1 MSARRRSHA
10 LFCRRYACHS
20 RIEVNHGISHRT
32 ARRCHTRSNAATGG
46 KPLANASSSA
56 VRCTFCDEHGV
67 GGDVAQST
75 TQAAGSA
82 VLATWV
88 QVQLHRQP
96 LAWRRH
102 RSYQIALPALA
113 PSWRTACGVL
123 SCCCYC
129 APVRTTATR
138 TRKPMA
144 FGSAPAASKACM
156 VGTWPS
162 RAAYASD
169 VNPAWRVMVSRGT
182 SSTGQCKCCAVQRS
196 PLIVGEHQH
205 RTASAL
211 VRSAHALHVLHS
223 SRPFGV
229 PG

>member
-46 KPLANASSSA
+46 KPLADASSSA

-96 LAWRRH
+96 QAWRRH
-102 RSYQIALPALA
+102 RSYQTALLALA
-113 PSWRTACGVL
+113 LSWRTACGVV
-123 SCCCYC
+123 SCCC
-129 APVRTTATR
+129 APVSTTATR

-196 PLIVGEHQH
+196 PLIVREHQH